1 MTILDIPLISRVRRN
16 HGLEHATIN
25 ILSQRFPYQ
34 PLAGYSSP
42 GGFWILGEVP
52 TEELREA
59 VIQALTRMHAGERH
73 LAIHAN
79 CGTNVVASGFIA
91 GLLAWLGM
99 AGARSRRE
107 KVDRLPLA
115 IALATLGLILSQPLG
130 PAIQARVTTS
140 GDPEGISIVDI
151 FPVRFG
157 KFTPAVQGFT
167 IHRVIT
173 QG

>member
-1 MTILDIPLISRVRRN
+1 MTILDLPLISRVRRN

-52 TEELREA
+52 TEELCEA
-59 VIQALTRMHAGERH
+59 VIQALTRLHAGERH
-73 LAIHAN
+73 LAIHTN
-79 CGTNVVASGFIA
+79 CGTNVVASGFVA
-91 GLLAWLGM
+91 GLLAWLGV
-99 AGARSRRE
+99 AGAKSKRE
-107 KVDRLPLA
+107 RVDRLPLA
-115 IALATLGLILSQPLG
+115 ITLAMLGLILSQPLG

-140 GDPEGISIVDI
+140 GDPEGMTIVDI
-151 FPVRFG
+151 FPIKFG
-157 KFTPAVQGFT
+157 RLT

-173 QG
+173 RS